1 MKLSKYRGL
10 LRQIA
15 TTSRA
20 GLIMAFVVLFVT
32 LSIGNQYFLNQENL
46 MTVLRQAVF
55 VTIAAYG
62 MTFVISMGGIDL
74 SVGAVMAVG
83 AIVAG
88 KLMASGC
95 NMFTALLIAIISGT
109 LLGAFT
115 GIVIAKV
122 HIPDFIATMAMMSI
136 ARGGVQVYTKGIPI
150 YALNAPEFAFL
161 AQGFIGPIP
170 FPIVLAAVLFF
181 ICYYLLYH
189 TAFGRYVVS
198 IGSNAE
204 SARLVG
210 INISVIKVI
219 VYSLSGLL
227 AATSGVLLTS
237 RLTAAMPE
245 LGLSYEMDAIAA
257 TVIGGT
263 SLSGGKA
270 SLLGTAFGSILMAL
284 VRNGLNLLNI
294 NTFWHQVVLGS
305 IVMIAVGM
313 DVVSSRIADA
323 NR

>member
-1 MKLSKYRGL
+1 MEQAKRRNL
-10 LRQIA
+10 LQRA
-15 TTSRA
+15 TTGRV
-20 GLIMAFVVLFVT
+20 GLFVAFLVLCIG
-32 LSIGNQYFLNQENL
+32 LSVGNQYFLTLGNM

-55 VTIAAYG
+55 VTIVAYG

-74 SVGAVMAVG
+74 SVGAVMAV
-83 AIVAG
+83 AG
-88 KLMASGC
+88 
-95 NMFTALLIAIISGT
+95 IISGGLMVAKISVFVSI
-109 LLGAFT
+109 LLALMAGVFIGAFT
-115 GIVIAKV
+115 GVMIAKL

-136 ARGGVQVYTKGIPI
+136 ARGGVQVYTKGIPK
-150 YALNAPEFAFL
+150 YALTSPGFSFL
-161 AQGFIGPIP
+161 AQGLIGPVP
-170 FPIVLAAVLFF
+170 FPIVLAFLIFL
-181 ICYYLLYH
+181 ICYYILYH
-189 TAFGRYVVS
+189 TSFGRYVVS
-198 IGSNAE
+198 IGSSAE

-210 INISVIKVI
+210 INIPQIKII
-219 VYSLSGLL
+219 VYSFSGFL
-227 AATSGVLLTS
+227 AAISGVLLTS

-245 LGLSYEMDAIAA
+245 AGINYEMDAVAA

-294 NTFWHQVVLGS
+294 NTFWHQIVLGS

-313 DVVSSRIADA
+313 DVTSTRFSDA